1 MKIQQI
7 VDNVSNGTLNIPS
20 FQRGYVW
27 KADRL
32 AKLIDS
38 LYHGYPIGVIT
49 TWTQTQ
55 ETGAA
60 VNMVVDGQQRIAS
73 IYACYTDNAPATY
86 GLDDSKPRTGL
97 HFHILTEQFGFPSP
111 RIRSQDPMW
120 VKVSNLFGDP
130 NQPTTR
136 AWRTQIKNSPDYDED
151 RQDLY
156 DEYINR
162 VKNIKDRDISFDP
175 IESSRT
181 ADEVVEMFD
190 RINSENTDLK
200 REDLEIARMS
210 TKWPE
215 AKESIKKERNEAVEK
230 GTIIRTA
237 MNEASIIRSMH
248 AAYVGGYQ
256 RDGLKSANEAQLKRA
271 LAATSK
277 CNQLMSRLISQNLGM
292 YDPKSIKAVSAFPA
306 LTNYLREH
314 TKFANAAEEARAL
327 AYVLITNA
335 WTAYRSFTDSAI
347 DADIKALQ
355 KQNPWYELTELIKT
369 RLGSEPTVTSQMF
382 RMSYKSP
389 GRAYPLFHALSTRPE
404 MRDWGTLQTIRS
416 YHPATLDQHHIF
428 PRTLLLS
435 KYGNTK
441 EGKRMADDIAN
452 IAVIS
457 QETNLKLGDTPPDM
471 YLKDIADED
480 DKLLDQHCI
489 PQNRTFWKIER
500 YENFLDERRTLL
512 AEAAKNLVNQL
523 MEGKLP

>member
-1 MKIQQI
+1 
-7 VDNVSNGTLNIPS
+7 
-20 FQRGYVW
+20 
-27 KADRL
+27 
-32 AKLIDS
+32 
-38 LYHGYPIGVIT
+38 
-49 TWTQTQ
+49 
-55 ETGAA
+55 
-60 VNMVVDGQQRIAS
+60 
-73 IYACYTDNAPATY
+73 
-86 GLDDSKPRTGL
+86 
-97 HFHILTEQFGFPSP
+97 
-111 RIRSQDPMW
+111 
-120 VKVSNLFGDP
+120 
-130 NQPTTR
+130 
-136 AWRTQIKNSPDYDED
+136 
-151 RQDLY
+151 
-156 DEYINR
+156 
-162 VKNIKDRDISFDP
+162 
-175 IESSRT
+175 
-181 ADEVVEMFD
+181 
-190 RINSENTDLK
+190 
-200 REDLEIARMS
+200 
-210 TKWPE
+210 
-215 AKESIKKERNEAVEK
+215 
-230 GTIIRTA
+230 